1 MHRGGQVFLVKAYYL
16 IDAGLFPGYY
26 YGVMRGRYIKPVT
39 SGTLTKGSD
48 NMTAIKGEVP
58 LLDSFDDL
66 EELVAESTRTVTAS
80 TVEDLDDLDALL
92 EESTALAGAKRA
104 QKQGRKLTAE
114 QADIIESNRLAE
126 QMQVW
131 EGVAAVAHFVHTTC
145 SCGHEQRRF
154 NAWYKLL
161 EHRRQDS
168 RRLVRCDDHEGL
180 PASQHITQETVGYC
194 SECLGGVGLPA
205 ADLEKHPMLASLGK
219 SFTQDNGQMELER
232 LAGEAQ
238 GDAMLEELVNSD
250 LERTGEISTETFE
263 AIDRANNPEEF
274 SHEPV

>member
-1 MHRGGQVFLVKAYYL
+1 
-16 IDAGLFPGYY
+16 
-26 YGVMRGRYIKPVT
+26 MRSV
-39 SGTLTKGSD
+39 
-48 NMTAIKGEVP
+48 KGELP
-58 LLDSFDDL
+58 DFDDL

-104 QKQGRKLTAE
+104 QKQGRKLTDE
-114 QADIIESNRLAE
+114 QSELLEANRLAE

-131 EGVAAVAHFVHTTC
+131 EPVEAVAHFIHTTC

-154 NAWYKLL
+154 NSWYKLL

-180 PASQHITQETVGYC
+180 PASQYVTREAVGYC
-194 SECLGGVGLPA
+194 HKCLGTAGLPF
-205 ADLEKHPMLASLGK
+205 ADAEDLSILTSLGEALE
-219 SFTQDNGQMELER
+219 QDSGQMELER

-238 GDAMLEELVNSD
+238 GDAMLEELGTR
-250 LERTGEISTETFE
+250 LAREIEKGEISMETFE

-274 SHEPV
+274 SHETL

>member
-1 MHRGGQVFLVKAYYL
+1 VKAYYL
-16 IDAGLFPGYY
+16 IDAGIISGILFY
-26 YGVMRGRYIKPVT
+26 RNARALHQACI
-39 SGTLTKGSD
+39 SGNNQERLRTMQTF
-48 NMTAIKGEVP
+48 KGETP
-58 LLDSFDDL
+58 LPDFDDL

-114 QADIIESNRLAE
+114 QADLLESNRLAE

-131 EGVAAVAHFVHTTC
+131 EGVEAIAHFIHTTC
-145 SCGHEQRRF
+145 SCGHEFRRF
-154 NAWYKLL
+154 NSWYKLL

-180 PASQHITQETVGYC
+180 PASQHITQEAVGYC
-194 SECLGGVGLPA
+194 HECLGNVGLPA
-205 ADLEKHPMLASLGK
+205 ADWGEHPMLASLGK
-219 SFTQDNGQMELER
+219 SFTQDSGQMELEL

-238 GDAMLEELVNSD
+238 GDAMLEELVNFD
-250 LERTGEISTETFE
+250 LRRTGEISTETFE
-263 AIDRANNPEEF
+263 AIDRTNNPEEF

>member
-1 MHRGGQVFLVKAYYL
+1 MMMAKK
-16 IDAGLFPGYY
+16 
-26 YGVMRGRYIKPVT
+26 GVST
-39 SGTLTKGSD
+39 F
-48 NMTAIKGEVP
+48 
-58 LLDSFDDL
+58 DSSFNDL

-80 TVEDLDDLDALL
+80 TVEDLDDLDVLL

-114 QADIIESNRLAE
+114 QAEILESNHLTE

-131 EGVAAVAHFVHTTC
+131 EGVEAVAHFIHTTC

-154 NAWYKLL
+154 NSWYKLL

-180 PASQHITQETVGYC
+180 PASQHITQEAVGYC

-205 ADLEKHPMLASLGK
+205 ADLEKHSMLTSLGEP
-219 SFTQDNGQMELER
+219 FAQDSGQMELEL

-238 GDAMLEELVNSD
+238 GDVMLAELDGEAEELV
-250 LERTGEISTETFE
+250 
-263 AIDRANNPEEF
+263 EE
-274 SHEPV
+274 SEDEPV

>member
-1 MHRGGQVFLVKAYYL
+1 MQ
-16 IDAGLFPGYY
+16 
-26 YGVMRGRYIKPVT
+26 
-39 SGTLTKGSD
+39 S
-48 NMTAIKGEVP
+48 IKGELP
-58 LLDSFDDL
+58 DFDDL
-66 EELVAESTRTVTAS
+66 EELVAESTRTVTAR

-92 EESTALAGAKRA
+92 EESTALHQAKKA
-104 QKQGRKLTAE
+104 KASGRKLTVE
-114 QADIIESNRLAE
+114 QADILEANHLAE

-131 EGVAAVAHFVHTTC
+131 EPIEAVAHFVHTTC

-154 NAWYKLL
+154 NSWYKLL
-161 EHRRQDS
+161 EHRWQDS

-180 PASQHITQETVGYC
+180 PASRHITQETVGYC
-194 SECLGGVGLPA
+194 SECLGNVGLPA
-205 ADLEKHPMLASLGK
+205 ADLVKHPMLASLGK
-219 SFTQDNGQMELER
+219 SFTQDSGQMELEL

-250 LERTGEISTETFE
+250 LERTGEISMETFK

>member
-1 MHRGGQVFLVKAYYL
+1 MSALP
-16 IDAGLFPGYY
+16 FPDLG
-26 YGVMRGRYIKPVT
+26 
-39 SGTLTKGSD
+39 
-48 NMTAIKGEVP
+48 N
-58 LLDSFDDL
+58 FDDL
-66 EELVAESTRTVTAS
+66 EELVAESTRTVTAR
-80 TVEDLDDLDALL
+80 TVRDLDDLDTLL
-92 EESTALAGAKRA
+92 EESTALAAAKRA
-104 QKQGRKLTAE
+104 QKQGRKLTAA
-114 QADIIESNRLAE
+114 QADILEANHLAE

-131 EGVAAVAHFVHTTC
+131 EPVEAVAHFIHATC
-145 SCGHEQRRF
+145 SCGHSFRRF

-194 SECLGGVGLPA
+194 HECLGNVGLPPA
-205 ADLEKHPMLASLGK
+205 NLEEHSVLTSLGEALE
-219 SFTQDNGQMELER
+219 QDNGQLELEL

-250 LERTGEISTETFE
+250 LSRTGEISMETFK

-274 SHEPV
+274 SHELL

>member
-1 MHRGGQVFLVKAYYL
+1 MQTF
-16 IDAGLFPGYY
+16 
-26 YGVMRGRYIKPVT
+26 
-39 SGTLTKGSD
+39 
-48 NMTAIKGEVP
+48 KGETP
-58 LLDSFDDL
+58 LADFDDL

-92 EESTALAGAKRA
+92 EESTALHQAKKA
-104 QKQGRKLTAE
+104 KATGRKLTAE
-114 QADIIESNRLAE
+114 QSELLEANHLAE

-131 EGVAAVAHFVHTTC
+131 EPIKAVAHFIHTTC
-145 SCGHEQRRF
+145 SCGHSFRRF

-161 EHRRQDS
+161 EHRRQES
-168 RRLVRCDDHEGL
+168 SRLVRCDDHEGL
-180 PASQHITQETVGYC
+180 PSSRYVTKESVGYC
-194 SECLGGVGLPA
+194 NECLGNVGLPF
-205 ADLEKHPMLASLGK
+205 ADAEDLSILTSLGEALE
-219 SFTQDNGQMELER
+219 QDNGQMELEL

-250 LERTGEISTETFE
+250 LEGTGEISTETFE